1 YSHSV
6 FSFKFA
12 TLKYVRRDRK
22 RYAYKHEGF
31 DTKWNQVE
39 TTNVATY
46 TNLDPG
52 EYVFIVKGLDSEG
65 NWSAKTASVRITIT
79 PPFWKT
85 WWFRTIMILFVSGA
99 LIAFYRIRI
108 GVMQRQ
114 RVELELQ
121 VKERTEWLALSNKEE
136 KKARKEAEQARIE
149 AEKAREDA
157 ENAKQEAE
165 KANKAKSTFLATMS
179 HEIRT
184 PMNGVIGMASL
195 LAETPLNDEQREYAG
210 TIQNSGE
217 ALLQVIN

>member
-1 YSHSV
+1 
-6 FSFKFA
+6 
-12 TLKYVRRDRK
+12 
-22 RYAYKHEGF
+22 
-31 DTKWNQVE
+31 
-39 TTNVATY
+39 
-46 TNLDPG
+46 
-52 EYVFIVKGLDSEG
+52 
-65 NWSAKTASVRITIT
+65 ITIM

-165 KANKAKSTFLATMS
+165 KATKAKSAFLATMS

-217 ALLQVIN
+217 ALLQVINDVLDFSKIESGSMELEEIDFELRECVEEVLDLFANKITRVGLDLIYQIEPEVPNYIKGDALRL